1 MAETPASK
9 AEWRR
14 WARQVRAG
22 LDLPSLSEQVV
33 SRLAGWDR
41 LLAARTILTYLAM
54 PDEIDLADLQPL
66 LGNALVVTRTP
77 SSGPLSIHPLGSHL
91 EVHRY
96 GFRQPVEGTSLV
108 AVDSIDVA
116 LIPGLVFDR
125 RGIRLGRGK
134 AYFDELLSRLRPD
147 ALRVGVAPSAQ
158 VVERLPA
165 DAHDVRMTHLATE
178 EGLSVVEG

>member
-1 MAETPASK
+1 
-9 AEWRR
+9 
-14 WARQVRAG
+14 VRAG
-22 LDLPSLSEQVV
+22 LDLPSLSDQVV

-41 LLAARTILTYLAM
+41 LLAARTVLTYLAM
-54 PDEIDLADLQPL
+54 PDEIDLAGLQPL
-66 LGNALVVTRTP
+66 LGNAPVVTRTP
-77 SSGPLSIHPLGSHL
+77 SSGPLSIHPLVSHL

-116 LIPGLVFDR
+116 LIPGLAFDR

-147 ALRVGVAPSAQ
+147 ALRVGVAPWAL

-178 EGLSVVEG
+178 KGLSMVEE